1 MNNILF
7 FICLFPLI
15 STILLAIFRYMS
27 IILVIIIGVGS
38 IVLSTMFT
46 LLIAINYYL
55 KSNPFLEH
63 IYNWISIY
71 DFKINFNFYID
82 GLSIIMICIVNG
94 IGLLI
99 ILFSTW
105 YMSEDFKY
113 NKDYLLSRFFMYMNL
128 FMFNMLILILGDNLI
143 LLLLGWEGVGLC
155 SYLLISYYYRVNN
168 NVIAG
173 FKAFITTRI
182 GDLFFAIGIFLIWNQ
197 FNTLDIQTFLN
208 KVSLLNNSN
217 YLIYEIIAFMFMI
230 GAISKSAQIP
240 LHTWLIDAMAGP
252 TPVSALIHA
261 ATMITS
267 GVYLIIR
274 THILFEIA
282 PITINTIGI
291 FGTITLLLA
300 GISALTQNNIK
311 RIFACSTLSQVGYM
325 FLAIGIKAW
334 NAVIF
339 HVMIHAF
346 FKALLFISAG
356 SLIISCKHEQNIF
369 KIRSIFLSLSKK
381 IRIKYYFC
389 FIIGSSALSAL
400 PLITAGFYSKEKIIF
415 LSFISCKKIFFILG
429 LFGAFIT
436 SIYTFR
442 TIFII
447 FNKNLNNFIIYFN
460 KKKKIIYN
468 LSHNLP
474 LLILL
479 ILSTYLGSL
488 IKIPM
493 QNELKMYN
501 IFNYNIEIIFNI
513 ISSIIVIFG
522 IIIAAKIFLF
532 SNIYYIDIIEF
543 ILGTLVRNIIY
554 NIGGFDWLYTNLLIK
569 PYLYLVRINKFD
581 CINLIINNII
591 KLILFFNTVMIKIHN
606 GKLSFYLTI
615 FIVGIIIIITT
626 LLMSNLL

>member
-1 MNNILF
+1 MNTILV

-15 STILLAIFRYMS
+15 STIFLATFRYMS
-27 IILVIIIGVGS
+27 IILVLIIGVGS
-38 IVLSTMFT
+38 IVLSTIFT
-46 LLIAINYYL
+46 ILIAINYYL
-55 KSNPFLEH
+55 KPNPFLEH

-71 DFKINFNFYID
+71 DLKINFNFYID

-99 ILFSTW
+99 HLFSTW
-105 YMSEDFKY
+105 YMYENLKY

-155 SYLLISYYYRVNN
+155 SYLLISYYYRVTN
-168 NVIAG
+168 NVSSG

-197 FNTLDIQTFLN
+197 FNTLDIQKILN

-217 YLIYEIIAFMFMI
+217 YFIYEIIAFMFML

-240 LHTWLIDAMAGP
+240 LHTWLIDAMVGP

-291 FGTITLLLA
+291 IGTITLSLA
-300 GISALTQNNIK
+300 GLSALTQNNIK
-311 RIFACSTLSQVGYM
+311 RILACSTLSQVGYM

-334 NAVIF
+334 NAAIF
-339 HVMIHAF
+339 HVLIHAF

-356 SLIISCKHEQNIF
+356 SLIISCKHEYNIF
-369 KIRSIFLSLSKK
+369 KIRSILLSLSKK
-381 IRIKYYFC
+381 IRRKYYFC
-389 FIIGSSALSAL
+389 FIIGGSALSAL
-400 PLITAGFYSKEKIIF
+400 PFITAGFYSKETIILLSFFSGNIIF
-415 LSFISCKKIFFILG
+415 WILG

-447 FNKNLNNFIIYFN
+447 FNKNINNFIIYFN
-460 KKKKIIYN
+460 NQKILKYN

-501 IFNYNIEIIFNI
+501 IFNIELIFNI

-532 SNIYYIDIIEF
+532 SNIYSIDIIEF
-543 ILGTLVRNIIY
+543 ILGKLVRNIIY
-554 NIGGFDWLYTNLLIK
+554 NIGGFDWLYINFLIK

-581 CINLIINNII
+581 CINLIFNNII
-591 KLILFFNTVMIKIHN
+591 KLILFFNTLMIKLHN

-626 LLMSNLL
+626 LLMSNIL